1 MGRKQAVN
9 DKQKAFCREYLVD
22 NNATKALIRAGYSE
36 KGAGVAANKL
46 LKKPLVREYL
56 EQLRGELLTGREK
69 IINDNINF
77 WVSMRDT
84 SEVELEDGSS
94 RQIYPSDRLKASEL
108 LGKHLGMFTEKI
120 EHSGKDGKP
129 LEISVIKRVIVDKG
143 T

>member
-1 MGRKQAVN
+1 MGRKEDVN

-46 LKKPLVREYL
+46 LKKPLVRAYL

-84 SEVELEDGSS
+84 AERELEDGTTKK
-94 RQIYPSDRLKASEL
+94 INDGDRLKASEL
-108 LGKHLGMFTEKI
+108 LGKALGMFTEKI
-120 EHSGKDGKP
+120 EHSGGV
-129 LEISVIKRVIVDKG
+129 SVNITPIDEKL
-143 T
+143 